1 MVYAVIQV
9 EIVFIRSSFAVHN
22 MPTFKK
28 KKVFKL
34 MPVIFVTDHR
44 RMKDIRHYLTRLRLN
59 PDKIDKPKR
68 EVRQQLSSIV
78 LNNII

>member
-1 MVYAVIQV
+1 MLLFKLILCLL
-9 EIVFIRSSFAVHN
+9 ESSFAVQN

-68 EVRQQLSSIV
+68 EVSQQLSSIV

>member
-1 MVYAVIQV
+1 MLLFKLKLCLL
-9 EIVFIRSSFAVHN
+9 ESSFAVHN
-22 MPTFKK
+22 VPTLKK
-28 KKVFKL
+28 KGIFKL

-68 EVRQQLSSIV
+68 EVSQQLSSIV

>member
-1 MVYAVIQV
+1 MLLFKLKLCLL
-9 EIVFIRSSFAVHN
+9 ESSFAVHN
-22 MPTFKK
+22 MQHLKKK

-68 EVRQQLSSIV
+68 EVSQQLSSIV

>member
-1 MVYAVIQV
+1 MLLFKLKLCLL
-9 EIVFIRSSFAVHN
+9 ESSFAVQN

-68 EVRQQLSSIV
+68 EVSQQFFSIV

>member
-1 MVYAVIQV
+1 
-9 EIVFIRSSFAVHN
+9 
-22 MPTFKK
+22 
-28 KKVFKL
+28 

-68 EVRQQLSSIV
+68 EVSQQLSSIV

>member
-1 MVYAVIQV
+1 MLLFKLKLCLL
-9 EIVFIRSSFAVHN
+9 ESSFAVHN
-22 MPTFKK
+22 VPTFKK

-68 EVRQQLSSIV
+68 EVRQQFSSIV

>member
-1 MVYAVIQV
+1 
-9 EIVFIRSSFAVHN
+9 

-68 EVRQQLSSIV
+68 EVSQQLSSIV